1 MIVGWLRPVNENSVG
16 TPLCA
21 LQFSAASSPLR
32 CVDRWR
38 LDKAGCSDA
47 KGELPMSPLI
57 VRSNWLLVWM
67 NCVRNPC

>member
-1 MIVGWLRPVNENSVG
+1 MCI
-16 TPLCA
+16 
-21 LQFSAASSPLR
+21 QFSAASLPLR